1 MEESSSGQNVRRKPP
16 TVILTRPGT
25 RIGDLSATVQDAF
38 FESRQSLLDISTKR
52 RIPCSRVRRFFI
64 CYNQPMKSL
73 SYLLENLGHHAHL
86 VIGNIEQNY
95 EGLRLA
101 IHQKVSSKHFE
112 SADVWSRTFEN
123 LNIDDA
129 REIKEIHNTRPIGQ
143 KRIVLVALRTIQS
156 EAQNSLLKLF
166 EDPQSDTVFFVCAAQ
181 TEIFLPTVL
190 SRFNVVNV
198 SGTASEEYQKLV
210 SKFLAGN
217 IKERFNLI
225 EPIVKEKDK
234 VQTEKFL
241 NSLEASLYGKDIE
254 SAVFD
259 SIFSARHF
267 LRSRSPSVKMILENL
282 CGIVPVIS
290 NVTKS

>member
-1 MEESSSGQNVRRKPP
+1 
-16 TVILTRPGT
+16 
-25 RIGDLSATVQDAF
+25 
-38 FESRQSLLDISTKR
+38 
-52 RIPCSRVRRFFI
+52 
-64 CYNQPMKSL
+64 MKSL

-112 SADVWSRTFEN
+112 SVDVWSRTFEN

-234 VQTEKFL
+234 VQAEKFL

-254 SAVFD
+254 SGVFD